1 MKTKNLYA
9 LTGLFLL
16 FVILMTGGCSKKG
29 GENSSDTDTVRSVN
43 DQSEASALE
52 PQDIVLTSEGISPV
66 TIGMQISLIP
76 ADSAGIYDSVIS
88 EEGYES
94 NSYLFMSDGQPMF
107 TAYEFTPG
115 TIDVVSADSPRIV
128 VMSPDGKA
136 LRLGGELADV
146 LSLPGV
152 EAEWESADGEGMW
165 CWRWEGLWFQPDQS
179 HLPEDLSRALYNDA
193 KAPGVEMMTPEV
205 KIGYIGTG
213 LPW

>member
-1 MKTKNLYA
+1 MKNTYSIS
-9 LTGLFLL
+9 GLLL
-16 FVILMTGGCSKKG
+16 LLILVIGGCSKKG
-29 GENSSDTDTVRSVN
+29 ERRTSDTDTVSAVSQ
-43 DQSEASALE
+43 QSDTSESE
-52 PQDIVLTSEGISPV
+52 PQDIVMTGEGISPV
-66 TIGMQISLIP
+66 TVGMQISLIP
-76 ADSAGIYDSVIS
+76 EDSAGIYDSVVS

-94 NSYLFMSDGQPMF
+94 NSYVFISEGKPMF

-128 VMSPDGKA
+128 VAAPDGKQ
-136 LRLGGELADV
+136 LRLGGEFADV

-179 HLPEDLSRALYNDA
+179 HLPDGLSRALYNDA
-193 KAPGVEMMTPEV
+193 KAPGAEMMTPEV